1 MHDSQLYTSFMDKAK
16 QMGLKMQHPSVGDV
30 YQVGSGTFTVL
41 APQNASDQDSN
52 NSSVVI
58 RLDNGED
65 SFLFT
70 GDAEHG
76 SEEQMVSAGLDLE
89 CTVLQVGHHG
99 SDQFH
104 KLGIFFRQ
112 QCLNMQ

>member
-30 YQVGSGTFTVL
+30 YQVGSGTLLCGT
-41 APQNASDQDSN
+41 ANASDQDSN

-89 CTVLQVGHHG
+89 CTVLQV
-99 SDQFH
+99 SAITVQPVPQA
-104 KLGIFFRQ
+104 GIFFRQ

>member
-1 MHDSQLYTSFMDKAK
+1 MHDSQLYTSFMGKAK

-30 YQVGSGTFTVL
+30 YPVGSGTFTVL

-99 SDQFH
+99 SASSTSWVSSS
-104 KLGIFFRQ
+104 GSSA
-112 QCLNMQ
+112 